1 MTKQILVVDDSKAVR
16 DAIRF
21 LLRSQPELA
30 ICGEAQ
36 DGVGAIE
43 KAQKL
48 RPDLILLDLAMPN
61 LNGAIA
67 ASILKRTLPGTPIIL
82 FTMYEQAVDAL
93 ASAIGVDIVLSK
105 PDGLDHLV
113 EMISGLIDP
122 RGEQNND
129 RSVENYLR

>member
-1 MTKQILVVDDSKAVR
+1 LTKQILVVDDSKAVR

-105 PDGLDHLV
+105 PDGLDHLL

-129 RSVENYLR
+129 RFVEND

>member
-1 MTKQILVVDDSKAVR
+1 LTKQILVVDDSKAVR

-67 ASILKRTLPGTPIIL
+67 A
-82 FTMYEQAVDAL
+82 
-93 ASAIGVDIVLSK
+93 
-105 PDGLDHLV
+105 
-113 EMISGLIDP
+113 
-122 RGEQNND
+122 
-129 RSVENYLR
+129 

>member
-105 PDGLDHLV
+105 PDGLDHLL

-129 RSVENYLR
+129 RFVEND